1 MLVARRRGHRPRL
14 QWLSVSQ
21 EPSLRAVLE
30 WRPRRQLT
38 TMKLHGRNIIACGTI
53 DGSAGLSA
61 RWTPS
66 PREALPHSLKRPAS
80 GTSRRRLKQPQET
93 LNRFE
98 RSHASSELHF
108 WSRSEKKF
116 SHLAMICSSP
126 RSAETALPIA
136 ERLAGERGRTVNQL
150 KMFAA
155 LIREGSWVDARIDRG
170 IPGRKP
176 FPRPDI
182 RRMLIPMGP
191 VAVFSASNFPL
202 AFSVAGGDT
211 ASALAAG
218 CPVVVK
224 AHPAHPATSELTARA
239 VINAARKN
247 RHASR
252 RVFPAPEYAQRNG
265 RRGSAAPA
273 RKSGR
278 LHRFLTRWTGPLRR
292 RVSQGRNRFRYMP
305 RWAARIRCS
314 SCREL

>member
-1 MLVARRRGHRPRL
+1 
-14 QWLSVSQ
+14 
-21 EPSLRAVLE
+21 
-30 WRPRRQLT
+30 
-38 TMKLHGRNIIACGTI
+38 MKLQGRNIIACGTI
-53 DGSAGLSA
+53 DGSAGPAGKMDSFTA
-61 RWTPS
+61 RGTATEFEEASERHIGTAFETAARDFEPFRKIA
-66 PREALPHSLKRPAS
+66 REQRAAFLEQIGEEILALGDDLLVTA
-80 GTSRRRLKQPQET
+80 
-93 LNRFE
+93 
-98 RSHASSELHF
+98 
-108 WSRSEKKF
+108 
-116 SHLAMICSSP
+116 
-126 RSAETALPIA
+126 SAETALPIA

-239 VINAARKN
+239 VIKAAEKTGMPGG
-247 RHASR
+247 
-252 RVFPAPEYAQRNG
+252 VFSLLQSTRNEM
-265 RRGSAAPA
+265 AVAVVQHPLA
-273 RKSGR
+273 RAVGFHR
-278 LHRFLTRWTGPLRR
+278 LLTSWTGSLRR
-292 RVSQGRNRFRYMP
+292 RVSQGRNRFRCMP